1 MSASPPTLSEAL
13 LGIEAP
19 APVSDGT
26 WSPLPGR
33 ARRVR
38 ACAIVSEALARMWRD
53 ARPERLGCASAL
65 CLTGSFARGEGGP
78 KSDLDVVILVESDS
92 PALAEVVH
100 DLLAGLWDTGL
111 GVDHSVRTPEQCE
124 QIAKSDLPALAGLLD
139 LAPVS
144 GERALADSVIQ
155 RVHADLRKQAPARIE
170 ELLADANARWS
181 QWDLLH
187 QVNEPH
193 LKDCRGGIRDLD
205 LMRVLTAAWLA
216 DRPHGPLD
224 EALALLLDVRDAL
237 HLVTRRHTAKL
248 LRADQREVARVLGFE
263 GEEAEADL
271 RRLLTGAGTE
281 IDAAVRRVVDA
292 AERQA
297 PSWGAGALAR
307 RVIRAVAPG
316 RGRRSGA
323 YEATMVSESTS
334 LVDSRLAFPAP
345 ALASDTAAVLD
356 MARCC
361 ADTGI
366 EPAGSALDA
375 ISAAVWKGEHA
386 IRGRWTP
393 EVTRSFEALLA
404 APRGF
409 VRAWTHLETT
419 GVIDAWIP
427 EFAEVRSRPQSAA
440 FHRWTVDRHLAETV
454 ARANDAR
461 TGVEA
466 WAWPFPEAI
475 VPWDSVLLAALLHD
489 LGKRPGAHGPDHPA
503 LGAALVPTV
512 LERLGLGG
520 RSADVSLLV
529 DRHLVLAEL
538 ATKEDPAAPRTADRL
553 LEAVGGSE
561 RALAALAVLTRA
573 DSQGAGPKAW
583 TAWRAEL
590 IAALVRSAWERLGRG
605 TGVR

>member
-1 MSASPPTLSEAL
+1 MWGWSTSYGGGDIAGLFANPFAQFGLGGSFDGTAIDDYGVPMWVSVGFQMTFAIITVALISGSLAERVKFSTWMAFTAIWVTLSYFPMAHMVWGGGL
-13 LGIEAP
+13 LSADGPIAKLVGAAP
-19 APVSDGT
+19 IDFAGGT
-26 WSPLPGR
+26 
-33 ARRVR
+33 
-38 ACAIVSEALARMWRD
+38 
-53 ARPERLGCASAL
+53 
-65 CLTGSFARGEGGP
+65 
-78 KSDLDVVILVESDS
+78 
-92 PALAEVVH
+92 VVH
-100 DLLAGLWDTGL
+100 INAGITGL
-111 GVDHSVRTPEQCE
+111 VLALIIGKRPGFGVE
-124 QIAKSDLPALAGLLD
+124 A
-139 LAPVS
+139 
-144 GERALADSVIQ
+144 
-155 RVHADLRKQAPARIE
+155 
-170 ELLADANARWS
+170 
-181 QWDLLH
+181 
-187 QVNEPH
+187 
-193 LKDCRGGIRDLD
+193 
-205 LMRVLTAAWLA
+205 M
-216 DRPHGPLD
+216 RPHNLPFVMVG
-224 EALALLLDVRDAL
+224 AALLLFGWFGFNAGSAFTADALDTVGALILGLIVGVRDAL

-386 IRGRWTP
+386 IRGRWMP

-466 WAWPFPEAI
+466 WAWPFPEVI
-475 VPWDSVLLAALLHD
+475 VPWDSVLLAAFLHD
-489 LGKRPGAHGPDHPA
+489 LGKRPGAHGPDYPV

-520 RSADVSLLV
+520 RCADVSLLV

-583 TAWRAEL
+583 TA
-590 IAALVRSAWERLGRG
+590 
-605 TGVR
+605 

>member
-1 MSASPPTLSEAL
+1 MNKDPLARALRAVPGSPPVED
-13 LGIEAP
+13 GVWN
-19 APVSDGT
+19 PV
-26 WSPLPGR
+26 PGR
-33 ARRVR
+33 ARR
-38 ACAIVSEALARMWRD
+38 AEAARRVEDFLAERWRD
-53 ARPERLGCASAL
+53 ARPERLECRSAL
-65 CLTGSFARGEGGP
+65 CLTGSFARAEGGP
-78 KSDLDVVILVESDS
+78 RSDLDVVVIVEKET
-92 PALAEVVH
+92 PG
-100 DLLAGLWDTGL
+100 LAGVVRELLTALWASGL
-111 GVDHSVRTPEQCE
+111 DVDHSVRTPAQCE
-124 QIAKSDLPALAGLLD
+124 KIAGEDLPALAALID
-139 LAPVS
+139 LVHVA
-144 GERALADSVIQ
+144 GDAALSEGVI
-155 RVHADLRKQAPARIE
+155 RKAREDLRRHAPSRIA
-170 ELLADANARWS
+170 ELLVDAQGRWAR
-181 QWDLLH
+181 WDLLH
-187 QVNEPH
+187 QVNEPQ
-193 LKDCRGGIRDLD
+193 LKECRGGIRDLD

-224 EALALLLDVRDAL
+224 EAHCALLDVRDAL
-237 HLVTRRHTAKL
+237 QAVTGRHSAKL
-248 LRADQREVARVLGFE
+248 LRSDQRAVALALGFE
-263 GEEAEADL
+263 GDEAETHL

-316 RGRRSGA
+316 RGRRGGA

-409 VRAWTHLETT
+409 VRAWAHLETT

-454 ARANDAR
+454 ARSNAAR
-461 TGVEA
+461 NGADPWE
-466 WAWPFPEAI
+466 WPFPVEL
-475 VPWDSVLLAALLHD
+475 VRWKELRLAAFLHD
-489 LGKRPGAHGPDHPA
+489 LGKREGVASRDHPEV
-503 LGAALVPTV
+503 GAGLVEAV
-512 LERLGLGG
+512 LRRLGLAQRSGG
-520 RSADVSLLV
+520 VRLLTERHLLLARLATEEDPRSA
-529 DRHLVLAEL
+529 
-538 ATKEDPAAPRTADRL
+538 RTADRL
-553 LEAVGGSE
+553 LDALEGDG
-561 RALAALAVLTRA
+561 RALAGLAVLTKA
-573 DSQGAGPKAW
+573 DSQAAGPRAW
-583 TAWRAEL
+583 TRWRASL
-590 IAALVRSAWERLGRG
+590 ITTCVRTAWARLNEDPA
-605 TGVR
+605 VR

>member
-1 MSASPPTLSEAL
+1 MWVSVGFQMTFAIITVALISGSLAERVKFSTWMAFTAIWVTLSYFPMAHMVWGGGLLSADGPIAKLVGAAPIDFAGGTVVHINAGITGLVLALIIGKRPGFGVEAMRPHNLPFVMVGAAL
-13 LGIEAP
+13 LLFGWFGFNA
-19 APVSDGT
+19 G
-26 WSPLPGR
+26 
-33 ARRVR
+33 
-38 ACAIVSEALARMWRD
+38 
-53 ARPERLGCASAL
+53 SAF
-65 CLTGSFARGEGGP
+65 TA
-78 KSDLDVVILVESDS
+78 D
-92 PALAEVVH
+92 
-100 DLLAGLWDTGL
+100 
-111 GVDHSVRTPEQCE
+111 
-124 QIAKSDLPALAGLLD
+124 ALAGS
-139 LAPVS
+139 A
-144 GERALADSVIQ
+144 
-155 RVHADLRKQAPARIE
+155 
-170 ELLADANARWS
+170 W
-181 QWDLLH
+181 
-187 QVNEPH
+187 VN
-193 LKDCRGGIRDLD
+193 
-205 LMRVLTAAWLA
+205 TAAAAAAASLA
-216 DRPHGPLD
+216 WMATEKLRDGSATSLGAASGIVAGLAGITPAAGALD
-224 EALALLLDVRDAL
+224 TVGALILGLIVGVRDAL

-281 IDAAVRRVVDA
+281 IDA

-475 VPWDSVLLAALLHD
+475 VPWDSVLLAAFLHD
-489 LGKRPGAHGPDHPA
+489 LGKRPGAHGPDYPV

-520 RSADVSLLV
+520 RCADVSLLV

-583 TAWRAEL
+583 TA
-590 IAALVRSAWERLGRG
+590 
-605 TGVR
+605 

>member
-1 MSASPPTLSEAL
+1 MWGWSTSYGGGDIAGLFANPFAQFGLGGSFDGTAIDDYGVPMWVSVGFQMTFAIITVALISGSLAERVKFSTWMAFTAIWVTLSYFPMAHMVWGGGLLSADGPIAKLVGAAPIDFAGGTVVHINAGITGLVLALIIGKRPGFGVEAMRPHNLPFVMVGAAL
-13 LGIEAP
+13 LLFGWFGFNA
-19 APVSDGT
+19 G
-26 WSPLPGR
+26 
-33 ARRVR
+33 
-38 ACAIVSEALARMWRD
+38 
-53 ARPERLGCASAL
+53 SAF
-65 CLTGSFARGEGGP
+65 TA
-78 KSDLDVVILVESDS
+78 D
-92 PALAEVVH
+92 
-100 DLLAGLWDTGL
+100 
-111 GVDHSVRTPEQCE
+111 
-124 QIAKSDLPALAGLLD
+124 ALAGS
-139 LAPVS
+139 A
-144 GERALADSVIQ
+144 
-155 RVHADLRKQAPARIE
+155 
-170 ELLADANARWS
+170 W
-181 QWDLLH
+181 
-187 QVNEPH
+187 VN
-193 LKDCRGGIRDLD
+193 
-205 LMRVLTAAWLA
+205 TAAAAAAASLA
-216 DRPHGPLD
+216 WMATEKLRDGSATSLGAASGIVAGLAGITPAAGALD
-224 EALALLLDVRDAL
+224 TVGALILGLIVGVRDAL

-281 IDAAVRRVVDA
+281 IDA

-475 VPWDSVLLAALLHD
+475 VPWDSVLLAAFLHD
-489 LGKRPGAHGPDHPA
+489 LGKRPGAHGPDYPV

-520 RSADVSLLV
+520 RCADVSLLV

-583 TAWRAEL
+583 TA
-590 IAALVRSAWERLGRG
+590 
-605 TGVR
+605 

>member
-1 MSASPPTLSEAL
+1 
-13 LGIEAP
+13 
-19 APVSDGT
+19 
-26 WSPLPGR
+26 
-33 ARRVR
+33 
-38 ACAIVSEALARMWRD
+38 
-53 ARPERLGCASAL
+53 
-65 CLTGSFARGEGGP
+65 
-78 KSDLDVVILVESDS
+78 
-92 PALAEVVH
+92 
-100 DLLAGLWDTGL
+100 
-111 GVDHSVRTPEQCE
+111 
-124 QIAKSDLPALAGLLD
+124 
-139 LAPVS
+139 
-144 GERALADSVIQ
+144 
-155 RVHADLRKQAPARIE
+155 
-170 ELLADANARWS
+170 
-181 QWDLLH
+181 
-187 QVNEPH
+187 
-193 LKDCRGGIRDLD
+193 
-205 LMRVLTAAWLA
+205 
-216 DRPHGPLD
+216 
-224 EALALLLDVRDAL
+224 
-237 HLVTRRHTAKL
+237 
-248 LRADQREVARVLGFE
+248 
-263 GEEAEADL
+263 
-271 RRLLTGAGTE
+271 
-281 IDAAVRRVVDA
+281 
-292 AERQA
+292 
-297 PSWGAGALAR
+297 
-307 RVIRAVAPG
+307 
-316 RGRRSGA
+316 
-323 YEATMVSESTS
+323 MVSESTS

-561 RALAALAVLTRA
+561 RTLAALAVLTRA